1 LLLPLQVLLRDL
13 DRTFGAALTIA
24 LLIAAVSTG
33 VAIVNGYE
41 SEVKTAVQEFQRD
54 VDWILIH
61 AREGGAEFSELEQVA
76 RSTGAVISPVLD
88 LRCGLKSPDHTL
100 ETRLR
105 GIDPRT
111 YPKLAERDREALQE
125 SGAVELGCLL
135 ARRLNVTAGESVAL
149 MVNDRRTEVRVVGIA
164 CLGGPEDAGVLAGLE
179 TAWEASPEN
188 RGRVTDVLVRTD
200 GGDLQEVA
208 RLASELGGVKVSAP
222 ANLSTAVRG
231 LFDQV
236 KSALLAWVLTAH
248 AVIWAAVHTV
258 AAKLVVDKRSE
269 LGVLRALGATRF
281 QVLFGILAWCS
292 LVSAVGWLY
301 GVSLG
306 LVSAQALSSLMSSV
320 AEVGLS
326 EPPSIHPGQMLL
338 LLAASQIA
346 SLLGGLFPAL
356 RASGRPVAEMVR

>member
-1 LLLPLQVLLRDL
+1 MLLPLQVLLRDL

-41 SEVKTAVQEFQRD
+41 SEVKTAVQEFQGD

-61 AREGGAEFSELEQVA
+61 AREGGVELSELERVA
-76 RSTGAVISPVLD
+76 HSTGAVISPVLD
-88 LRCGLKSPDHTL
+88 LRCGLKSPGSTV

-111 YPKLAERDREALQE
+111 YPKLAEKDREALQE
-125 SGAVELGCLL
+125 LGAVELGCLL
-135 ARRLNVTAGESVAL
+135 ARRLNVTAGESVTL
-149 MVNDRRTEVRVVGIA
+149 LVNDHRTEVRVVGVA
-164 CLGGPEDAGVLAGLE
+164 CLGGPEDAGVLAALE
-179 TAWEASPEN
+179 TAWAASPEN
-188 RGRVTDVLVRTD
+188 RGRVTDVLVRVD
-200 GGDLQEVA
+200 GGDLREAV
-208 RLASELGGVKVSAP
+208 RLASELGRVKVSAP
-222 ANLSTAVRG
+222 ANLSTAVQG

-236 KSALLAWVLTAH
+236 KAALLAWVLTAH
-248 AVIWAAVHTV
+248 AVIWAAVHTIT
-258 AAKLVVDKRSE
+258 AKLVVDKRLE

-281 QVLFGILAWCS
+281 QMLVGILAWCS

-306 LVSAQALSSLMSSV
+306 LVSAQAISSLVSAV

-326 EPPSIHPGQMLL
+326 ETPPIHLGQMLL

-356 RASGRPVAEMVR
+356 RTSRRSAAEMVR